1 MSGAEL
7 HWHAGGCHC
16 GSVRFAVALP
26 DRVEA
31 QSCNCSMCAMV
42 GFVHIIVPE
51 SRFEI
56 TEGADNLKEYRFNTG
71 VAKHLFCAV
80 CGVKPFYRPRSN
92 PDGWS
97 VNANCLDDRASLDL
111 AIEPF
116 DGQNWEA
123 NAHSLDHLSKE
134 QA

>member
-1 MSGAEL
+1 MSGADFTCR
-7 HWHAGGCHC
+7 AGGCHC
-16 GSVRFAVALP
+16 GSVRFTVALP

-31 QSCNCSMCAMV
+31 HSCNCSMCAMV
-42 GFVHIIVPE
+42 GFVHLIVPE

-56 TEGADNLKEYRFNTG
+56 TEGADNLREYRFNTG
-71 VAKHLFCAV
+71 VAKHLFCVV

-97 VNANCLDDRASLDL
+97 VNANCLDDLAAMDL
-111 AIEPF
+111 TITPF

-123 NAHSLDHLSKE
+123 NAQGLVYLSE
-134 QA
+134 ETV

>member
-1 MSGAEL
+1 MNGADL
-7 HWHAGGCHC
+7 NWHAGGCHC
-16 GSVRFAVALP
+16 GSVRFAVALAE
-26 DRVEA
+26 RVEA
-31 QSCNCSMCAMV
+31 HSCNCSMCVMV

-97 VNANCLDDRASLDL
+97 VNANCLDEPASLDL
-111 AIEPF
+111 VIEPF